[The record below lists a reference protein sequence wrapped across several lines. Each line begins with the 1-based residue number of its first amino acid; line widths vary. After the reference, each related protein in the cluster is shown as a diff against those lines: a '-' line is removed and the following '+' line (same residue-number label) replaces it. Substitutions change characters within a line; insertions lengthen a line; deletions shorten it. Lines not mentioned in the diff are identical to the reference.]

1 MAFLNLK
8 TITQAIKTL
17 LIDDVYPKHGNL
29 TIARNRM
36 RNQNPNIAK
45 GGWIGIYKGNNDF
58 AINAVGANRWRA
70 ELQVLVE
77 VQYAHG
83 DEEQAEDGLHD
94 LENDV
99 LEVLTSLSNTT
110 LNDTVSFT
118 GGFSLDYEILSDEDA
133 SPYWHS
139 SLITLSA
146 EART

>member
-8 TITQAIKTL
+8 TITQAVKYL
-17 LIDDVYPKHGNL
+17 LIDDVYPRHGNL

-36 RNQNPNIAK
+36 RNDNPNLAK

-58 AINAVGANRWRA
+58 TINSVGANRWRA
-70 ELQVLVE
+70 ELQVLIE

-83 DEEQAEDGLHD
+83 DFEQAEDGLHD

-110 LNDTVSFT
+110 LDGTVSFT